1 MTLHRQLQV
10 RGLPVSLCTVLGCLA
25 ASLAPTAGAADSPAA
40 SALRPAAASKAL
52 APALAPVD
60 ALGPT
65 QTMSVQAEGDLISK
79 YCLDCHNPDDY
90 KGGLELEVY
99 DPSTAHEKD
108 EVQTTE
114 KMIRKLRAGM
124 MPPAG
129 KPRPD
134 FNTIQ
139 SFVST
144 LEQDVDAHNKPN
156 LSVPKLH
163 RLNRTEYQN
172 AVRDL
177 LNLDVDATKLLPTDD
192 SSRGFDNQAGTLT
205 LSPALLEGYVSA
217 AASLSRLA
225 VGTATIPAQVTYRV
239 PEDTTQNYHVEG
251 LPFGTRGGLKIENTF
266 PADGTYTF
274 KIFSVNLG
282 NMGNFRP
289 FGEIKGEKLLVY
301 LDDKRVATVD
311 WDQALG
317 VNKPFTEE
325 GSGELK
331 TIDVTLPVKAGA
343 HHVGV
348 TFLATNYAPGL
359 DMNLA
364 FDRSTIETGG
374 LPGFTFYPHIG
385 SVRIDGPINGKDATD
400 SPSRERIFVCHPGKP
415 SDEEPCARQIA
426 AALARRAYRGY
437 VTPQHV
443 EDLMKFYTLGRR
455 NGGSF
460 DSGIEAVVQR
470 VLADPKFLFRMESTP
485 ANLEAGTAYHISDLD
500 LASRLSFF
508 LWSSIPDDTL
518 LQLAD
523 AGKLSDPTVLKQQVD
538 RMLKDPKAEALTKNF
553 AGQWLGLRVLEGD
566 QPVVDQFPDFDDN
579 LRQAFR
585 QEVEMLFASLL
596 TEDRSVLDL
605 INADYTF
612 LNGRLAKFY
621 GIPGIKGSYFR
632 RVRLDK
638 SESDRWGLLG
648 KGAFLTVSSHP
659 ERTSPTVRGNMVLK
673 FLIGVPAPD
682 PPANVPALKAGP
694 GDAAGNK
701 RPPSMREQM
710 ETHRANPA
718 CAGCHKIMDP
728 IGFALEPFDAI
739 GRERSEDGGNP
750 INAAS
755 TMYDGEKVNGPAGV
769 RAFLVRH
776 EDQYLRNLTTNLMT
790 YALGRGMEYDD
801 MPEMRQILHTAAK
814 DNYKLKGLIEAV
826 ALSDIFRMNVA
837 SGDTRIEE
845 DVPPRS
851 GKNMTVPAASAHEG
865 E

>member
-1 MTLHRQLQV
+1 M
-10 RGLPVSLCTVLGCLA
+10 S
-25 ASLAPTAGAADSPAA
+25 
-40 SALRPAAASKAL
+40 SA
-52 APALAPVD
+52 
-60 ALGPT
+60 
-65 QTMSVQAEGDLISK
+65 AEGDLIGK

-90 KGGLELEVY
+90 KGGLELEVF
-99 DPSTAHEKD
+99 DPSTAYDHD

-134 FNTIQ
+134 FATIQ
-139 SFVST
+139 SFVTT
-144 LEQDVDAHNKPN
+144 LEKDVDAHAKPN

-163 RLNRTEYQN
+163 RLNRSEYQN

-177 LNLDVDATKLLPTDD
+177 LDLNIDATKLLPTDD

-205 LSPALLEGYVSA
+205 LSPTLLEAYVSNA
-217 AASLSRLA
+217 ATLSRLA
-225 VGTATIPAQVTYRV
+225 MGSGTMPTQVSYRV
-239 PEDTTQNYHVEG
+239 AEDTTQNYHVEG
-251 LPFGTRGGLKIENTF
+251 LPFGTRGGLLIANTF

-325 GSGELK
+325 SSGELK
-331 TIDVTLPVKAGA
+331 TIDVTLPVTAGL

-348 TFLATNYAPGL
+348 TFLATNFAPGL

-385 SVRIDGPINGKDATD
+385 SVRIDGPANGQEAAD
-400 SPSRERIFVCHPGKP
+400 SPSRARIFVCHPAKP
-415 SDEEPCARQIA
+415 SDEEACARKIA

-437 VTPQHV
+437 ATPQHV
-443 EDLMKFYTLGRR
+443 DTLMKFYALGRS

-460 DSGIEAVVQR
+460 DNGIEAVVQR
-470 VLADPKFLFRMESTP
+470 VLADPKFLFRLESTP
-485 ANLEAGTAYHISDLD
+485 ANLEAGMPYHISDLD

-518 LQLAD
+518 LQQAD
-523 AGKLSDPTVLKQQVD
+523 AGKLSDPAVLKQQVD
-538 RMLKDPKAEALTKNF
+538 RMLKDPRAEAFTSNF
-553 AGQWLGLRVLEGD
+553 AGQWLGLRVLAGE

-579 LRQAFR
+579 LREAFR
-585 QEVEMLFASLL
+585 QEVELLFASLL

-621 GIPGIKGSYFR
+621 GIPGIKGSDFR
-632 RVRLDK
+632 RVRLSQ

-682 PPANVPALKAGP
+682 PPANVPQLKAGP

-739 GRERSEDGGNP
+739 GRQRTEDGGNP

-755 TMYDGEKVNGPAGV
+755 TMYDGEKIEGPAGV
-769 RAFLVRH
+769 RTFLVRH
-776 EDQYLRNLTTNLMT
+776 EDQYLRNVTTNLMT

-801 MPEMRQILHTAAK
+801 MPEMRSILHTAAK
-814 DNYKLKGLIEAV
+814 DNYRLKGLIEAI
-826 ALSDIFRMNVA
+826 ATSDIFRMNVA

-851 GKNMTVPAASAHEG
+851 GSNSSTPAASVRGG

>member
-1 MTLHRQLQV
+1 MTLQRQLQV
-10 RGLPVSLCTVLGCLA
+10 RGIQASLWTVLGCLA
-25 ASLAPTAGAADSPAA
+25 ASASPVASAADAAAAGALHPVAASKSLAPTPAADNPLLPA
-40 SALRPAAASKAL
+40 
-52 APALAPVD
+52 
-60 ALGPT
+60 PT
-65 QTMSVQAEGDLISK
+65 LSTQAESDLISK

-99 DPSTAHEKD
+99 DPGMAHDKD

-134 FNTIQ
+134 FSTIQ

-144 LEQDVDAHNKPN
+144 LEQDIDAHNKPV

-177 LNLDVDATKLLPTDD
+177 LDLDVDATKLLPTDD
-192 SSRGFDNQAGTLT
+192 SSRGFDNQAGTLS

-217 AASLSRLA
+217 AAELSRLA
-225 VGTATIPAQVTYRV
+225 VGTATAPEQVTYRV

-251 LPFGTRGGLKIENTF
+251 LPFGTRGGLKIDNTF
-266 PADGTYTF
+266 PANGNYTF
-274 KIFSVNLG
+274 KVFSVNLG

-317 VNKPFTEE
+317 VNKPFSEE
-325 GSGELK
+325 GNGELK
-331 TIDVTLPVKAGA
+331 TIDVTLPVTAGL
-343 HHVGV
+343 HHIAV

-385 SVRIDGPINGKDATD
+385 RVRIDGPANGQDATA
-400 SPSRERIFVCHPGKP
+400 SPSRARIFVCHPAKP
-415 SDEEPCARQIA
+415 SDEEPCARKIA
-426 AALARRAYRGY
+426 ASLARRAYRGY
-437 VTPQHV
+437 ATPQHV
-443 EDLMKFYTLGRR
+443 DNLMKFYALGRR

-460 DSGIEAVVQR
+460 DNGIEAVVQR

-485 ANLEAGTAYHISDLD
+485 ANLEAGAAYHISDLD

-523 AGKLSDPTVLKQQVD
+523 AGKLSDPSVLKQQVD
-538 RMLKDPKAEALTKNF
+538 RMLKDPKSAALTKNF

-585 QEVEMLFASLL
+585 QEVEMLFSSLL

-632 RVRLDK
+632 RVTLDK

-694 GDAAGNK
+694 GDAAGNN

-739 GRERSEDGGNP
+739 GRQRTEDGGNL

-769 RAFLVRH
+769 RAFLERH
-776 EDQYLRNLTTNLMT
+776 EDQYLRNVTTNMMT

-801 MPEMRQILHTAAK
+801 MPEMRSILKTAAK
-814 DNYKLKGLIEAV
+814 DDYKLKGLIEAV
-826 ALSDIFRMNVA
+826 AMSDIFRMNVA
-837 SGDTRIEE
+837 SGDTRIED
-845 DVPPRS
+845 DVPARS
-851 GKNMTVPAASAHEG
+851 GKNISSPAATHEG

>member
-1 MTLHRQLQV
+1 MTLRRELQV
-10 RGLPVSLCTVLGCLA
+10 RGLQASLWTVLGCVA
-25 ASLAPTAGAADSPAA
+25 VGASPGANAADSAAA
-40 SALRPAAASKAL
+40 SALHPVAASKAL
-52 APALAPVD
+52 APTPAVDNPLLPAPV
-60 ALGPT
+60 
-65 QTMSVQAEGDLISK
+65 MSTQAESDLISK

-99 DPSTAHEKD
+99 DPATAHEKD

-114 KMIRKLRAGM
+114 KMIKKLRAGM

-134 FNTIQ
+134 FTTIQ
-139 SFVST
+139 SFVGS
-144 LEQDVDAHNKPN
+144 LEQDIDAHNKPV

-177 LNLDVDATKLLPTDD
+177 LDLDVDATKLLPTDD
-192 SSRGFDNQAGTLT
+192 SSRGFDNQAGTLS

-225 VGTATIPAQVTYRV
+225 VGTAVIPEQVTYRV

-251 LPFGTRGGLKIENTF
+251 LPFGTRGGLKIDNTF

-331 TIDVTLPVKAGA
+331 TIDVTVPVTAGL
-343 HHVGV
+343 HHVAV

-385 SVRIDGPINGKDATD
+385 RVRIDGPTNGKDATD
-400 SPSRERIFVCHPGKP
+400 SPSRERIFVCHPAKP
-415 SDEEPCARQIA
+415 SDEEPCARKIA
-426 AALARRAYRGY
+426 ASLARRAYRGY

-443 EDLMKFYTLGRR
+443 DDLMKFYTLGRR
-455 NGGSF
+455 NSGSF
-460 DSGIEAVVQR
+460 DSGIEAIVQR
-470 VLADPKFLFRMESTP
+470 VLADPKFLFRTESTP

-523 AGKLSDPTVLKQQVD
+523 AGKLSDPSVLKQQVD

-596 TEDRSVLDL
+596 SEDRSVLDL

-694 GDAAGNK
+694 GDAAGNS

-739 GRERSEDGGNP
+739 GRERTEDGGNP

-769 RAFLVRH
+769 RAFLQRH
-776 EDQYLRNLTTNLMT
+776 EDQYLRNVTTNLMT

-801 MPEMRQILHTAAK
+801 MPEMRSILKSAAK
-814 DNYKLKGLIEAV
+814 DDYKLKGLIEAV

-837 SGDTRIEE
+837 SGDTRIED

-851 GKNMTVPAASAHEG
+851 GKNISSPAAPEG

>member
-1 MTLHRQLQV
+1 VLACVAVTAS
-10 RGLPVSLCTVLGCLA
+10 PVASGADA
-25 ASLAPTAGAADSPAA
+25 AAA

-52 APALAPVD
+52 APTPAADNPLLPAP
-60 ALGPT
+60 
-65 QTMSVQAEGDLISK
+65 TMTAQAEGDLISK

-114 KMIRKLRAGM
+114 KMIKKLRAGM

-139 SFVST
+139 SFVGS
-144 LEQDVDAHNKPN
+144 LEQDIDAHNKPA

-177 LNLDVDATKLLPTDD
+177 LDLDVDATKLLPTDD
-192 SSRGFDNQAGTLT
+192 SSRGFDNQAGTLS

-225 VGTATIPAQVTYRV
+225 VGTAVAPEQVTYRV

-251 LPFGTRGGLKIENTF
+251 LPFGTRGGLKVDNTF
-266 PADGTYTF
+266 PADGNYTF
-274 KIFSVNLG
+274 KVFSVNLG

-289 FGEIKGEKLLVY
+289 FGEIKGEKLLMY

-311 WDQALG
+311 WDQALA

-325 GSGELK
+325 GSGELR
-331 TIDVTLPVKAGA
+331 TIDVTLPVTAGL
-343 HHVGV
+343 HHIAV

-385 SVRIDGPINGKDATD
+385 RVRIDGPANGKDATS
-400 SPSRERIFVCHPGKP
+400 SPSRARIFVCHPAKP
-415 SDEEPCARQIA
+415 SDEEPCARKIA
-426 AALARRAYRGY
+426 ATLARRAYRGY
-437 VTPQHV
+437 ATPQHV
-443 EDLMKFYTLGRR
+443 DNLMKFYTLGRR

-460 DSGIEAVVQR
+460 DNGVEAVVQR

-485 ANLEAGTAYHISDLD
+485 ANLEAGAAYHISDLD

-523 AGKLSDPTVLKQQVD
+523 AGKLSDPGVLKQQVD
-538 RMLKDPKAEALTKNF
+538 RMLKDPKAEALTRNF

-566 QPVVDQFPDFDDN
+566 DPVVDQFPDFDDN

-585 QEVEMLFASLL
+585 QEVQLLFASLL

-632 RVRLDK
+632 RVTLDK

-739 GRERSEDGGNP
+739 GRERTEDGGNP

-755 TMYDGEKVNGPAGV
+755 TMYDGEKVNGPEGV
-769 RAFLVRH
+769 RAFLQRH
-776 EDQYLRNLTTNLMT
+776 EDQYLRNVTTNLMT

-801 MPEMRQILHTAAK
+801 MPEMRSILHVAAK

-826 ALSDIFRMNVA
+826 ATSDIFRMNVA

-851 GKNMTVPAASAHEG
+851 GKNVSSPAAAAKEG

>member
-1 MTLHRQLQV
+1 MTLQRQLQV
-10 RGLPVSLCTVLGCLA
+10 RGIQASLWTVLGCLA
-25 ASLAPTAGAADSPAA
+25 ASASPVASAADAAAAGALHPVAASKSLAPTPAADNPLLPA
-40 SALRPAAASKAL
+40 
-52 APALAPVD
+52 
-60 ALGPT
+60 PT
-65 QTMSVQAEGDLISK
+65 LSTQAESDLISK

-99 DPSTAHEKD
+99 DPGMAHDKD

-134 FNTIQ
+134 FSTIQ

-144 LEQDVDAHNKPN
+144 LEQDVDAHNKPV

-177 LNLDVDATKLLPTDD
+177 LDLDVDATKLLPTDD
-192 SSRGFDNQAGTLT
+192 SSRGFDNQAGTLS

-217 AASLSRLA
+217 AAELSRLA
-225 VGTATIPAQVTYRV
+225 VGTATAPEQVTYRV

-251 LPFGTRGGLKIENTF
+251 LPFGTRGGLKIDNTF
-266 PADGTYTF
+266 PANGNYTF
-274 KIFSVNLG
+274 KVFSVNLG

-317 VNKPFTEE
+317 VNKPFSEE
-325 GSGELK
+325 GNGELK
-331 TIDVTLPVKAGA
+331 TIDVTLPVTAGL
-343 HHVGV
+343 HHIAV

-385 SVRIDGPINGKDATD
+385 RVRIDGPANGQDATA
-400 SPSRERIFVCHPGKP
+400 SPSRARIFVCHPAKP
-415 SDEEPCARQIA
+415 SDEEPCARKIA
-426 AALARRAYRGY
+426 ASLARRAYRGY
-437 VTPQHV
+437 ATPQHV
-443 EDLMKFYTLGRR
+443 DNLMKFYALGRR

-460 DSGIEAVVQR
+460 DNGIEAVVQR

-485 ANLEAGTAYHISDLD
+485 ANLEAGAAYHISYLD

-523 AGKLSDPTVLKQQVD
+523 AGKLSDPSVLKQQVD
-538 RMLKDPKAEALTKNF
+538 RMLKDPKSAALTKNF

-585 QEVEMLFASLL
+585 QEVEMLFSSLL

-632 RVRLDK
+632 RVTLDK

-694 GDAAGNK
+694 GDAAGNN

-739 GRERSEDGGNP
+739 GRQRTEDGGNL

-769 RAFLVRH
+769 RAFLERH
-776 EDQYLRNLTTNLMT
+776 EDQYLRNVTTNMMT

-801 MPEMRQILHTAAK
+801 MPEMRSILKTAAK
-814 DNYKLKGLIEAV
+814 DDYKLKGLIEAV
-826 ALSDIFRMNVA
+826 AMSDIFRMNVA
-837 SGDTRIEE
+837 SGDTRIED

-851 GKNMTVPAASAHEG
+851 GKNISSPAATHEG

>member
-1 MTLHRQLQV
+1 MTLQRQLQV
-10 RGLPVSLCTVLGCLA
+10 RGIQASLWTVLGCLA
-25 ASLAPTAGAADSPAA
+25 ASASPVASAADAAAAGALHPVAASKSLAPTPAADNP
-40 SALRPAAASKAL
+40 LL
-52 APALAPVD
+52 PV
-60 ALGPT
+60 PT
-65 QTMSVQAEGDLISK
+65 LSTQAESDLISK

-99 DPSTAHEKD
+99 DPGMAHDKD

-134 FNTIQ
+134 FSTIQ

-144 LEQDVDAHNKPN
+144 LEQDIDAHNKPV

-177 LNLDVDATKLLPTDD
+177 LDLDVDATKLLPTDD
-192 SSRGFDNQAGTLT
+192 SSRGFDNQAGTLS

-217 AASLSRLA
+217 AADLSRLA
-225 VGTATIPAQVTYRV
+225 VGTATAPEQVTYRV

-251 LPFGTRGGLKIENTF
+251 LPFGTRGGLKIDNTF
-266 PADGTYTF
+266 PANGNYTF
-274 KIFSVNLG
+274 KVFSVNLG

-317 VNKPFTEE
+317 VNKPFSEE
-325 GSGELK
+325 GNGELK
-331 TIDVTLPVKAGA
+331 TIDVTLPVTAGL
-343 HHVGV
+343 HHIAV

-385 SVRIDGPINGKDATD
+385 RVRIDGPANGQDATA
-400 SPSRERIFVCHPGKP
+400 SPSRARIFVCHPAKP
-415 SDEEPCARQIA
+415 SDEEPCARKIA
-426 AALARRAYRGY
+426 ASLARRAYRGY
-437 VTPQHV
+437 ATPQHV
-443 EDLMKFYTLGRR
+443 DNLMKFYALGRR

-460 DSGIEAVVQR
+460 DNGIEAVVQR

-485 ANLEAGTAYHISDLD
+485 ANLEAGAAYHISDLD

-523 AGKLSDPTVLKQQVD
+523 AGKLSDPSVLKQQVD
-538 RMLKDPKAEALTKNF
+538 RMLKDPKSAALTKNF

-585 QEVEMLFASLL
+585 QEVEMLFSSLL

-632 RVRLDK
+632 RVTLDK

-694 GDAAGNK
+694 GDAAGNN

-739 GRERSEDGGNP
+739 GRQRTEDGGNL

-769 RAFLVRH
+769 RAFLERH
-776 EDQYLRNLTTNLMT
+776 EDQYLRNVTTNMMT

-801 MPEMRQILHTAAK
+801 MPEMRSILKTAAK
-814 DNYKLKGLIEAV
+814 DDYKLKGLIEAV
-826 ALSDIFRMNVA
+826 AMSDIFRMNVA
-837 SGDTRIEE
+837 SRDTRIED

-851 GKNMTVPAASAHEG
+851 GKNISSPAATHEG